1 MQQRGA
7 AGLVQLSPEAAHGH
21 VDHSVHGGET
31 GSHLPDVAGQQV
43 PRNGAILEARQIG
56 EEVQFAGAQ
65 RQRSTAAFCAP
76 RHRVHHQVV
85 DTEDRGYGLHATQN
99 GGDAGVDLDE
109 GEGLDDIVIRP
120 DAESFQ
126 AIGDRATRGDD
137 DDGWRRR
144 TAEVVGQ
151 QVESIAVGECQVQQQ
166 EVGLQGAHQ
175 LPRLTHRARRGG
187 AVALPLQAALEC
199 PRQIDVVA
207 RATKSERAEPDIVTP
222 SVLETR
228 LATIDTISRWHPA
241 KDVMPACLVH
251 NDFRPHNIVVR
262 ESGQVSVLD
271 WSLARVNT
279 PQRDAVELLVNT
291 LDAHTDV
298 DELLHLL
305 AVHWQALADNGLEVD
320 PEVYARAAAAEF
332 RIYSVERLSLW
343 LLLATELF
351 QPDLLRLNRTTDH
364 LVGLTAG

>member
-1 MQQRGA
+1 MLISDIA
-7 AGLVQLSPEAAHGH
+7 AGLEPIIGPADLQLPDRRPWQEDTEQIFGVVQVVGQPLIVKISPTAGIGQTLVPWVLRRHGIDVPWSGSFMAAELSDTGGREPAAYSLFALRDVLAEEVGRFA
-21 VDHSVHGGET
+21 VGDETALVLADLGET
-31 GSHLPDVAGQQV
+31 GGPPRWPVERIEDALVAVAG
-43 PRNGAILEARQIG
+43 
-56 EEVQFAGAQ
+56 VQGPTSGRDYRWAPL
-65 RQRSTAAFCAP
+65 RPSTRTTMADADLYRAMLTDAA
-76 RHRVHHQVV
+76 V
-85 DTEDRGYGLHATQN
+85 
-99 GGDAGVDLDE
+99 
-109 GEGLDDIVIRP
+109 
-120 DAESFQ
+120 
-126 AIGDRATRGDD
+126 
-137 DDGWRRR
+137 
-144 TAEVVGQ
+144 
-151 QVESIAVGECQVQQQ
+151 
-166 EVGLQGAHQ
+166 
-175 LPRLTHRARRGG
+175 RL
-187 AVALPLQAALEC
+187 
-199 PRQIDVVA
+199 
-207 RATKSERAEPDIVTP
+207 PDIVTP